1 MSTKIILD
9 RFTNQSQTVT
19 GTLLPFSL
27 PRLKPFLAISPG
39 DSQEATPDS
48 GARDNEV
55 KNTKSDGEIRY
66 TLSGHVT
73 TDAVGRRT
81 RRVKC
86 IILGWFLLSDPET
99 FEPEPYQLSIKSTL
113 VLVNN
118 ESELPPL
125 EAEAEDEDYVALG
138 EELDIEDLVEEEIL
152 LDLPFWA
159 IAVESPETVAKA
171 KLKQAKQTKVAKS
184 KKLLPII
191 ETSENKDVSEEPKL
205 SPFAVL
211 AALKKG
217 KAN

>member
-1 MSTKIILD
+1 MSTKIALD
-9 RFTNQSQTVT
+9 RFTNQSQTVA

-27 PRLKPFLAISPG
+27 PRLKPFLANSIES
-39 DSQEATPDS
+39 DAADR
-48 GARDNEV
+48 GA
-55 KNTKSDGEIRY
+55 KNSKNDGEIRY

-99 FEPEPYQLSIKSTL
+99 FEPEPYELSIKSTL

-118 ESELPPL
+118 EADLPPL

-159 IAVESPETVAKA
+159 IAVESPETLAKA

-184 KKLLPII
+184 KKPLS
-191 ETSENKDVSEEPKL
+191 TSEPSENQDVSVAPKL

-217 KAN
+217 KAT